1 MKRDD
6 WGAALT
12 VLDRCGKTWPSALS
26 EGLGEQRGRGA
37 GQPAQALVE
46 HELGGAAD
54 KAVDLEGWKSV
65 RRETGKE

>member
-1 MKRDD
+1 VVKRDD
-6 WGAALT
+6 WGAVLP

-26 EGLGEQRGRGA
+26 E
-37 GQPAQALVE
+37 ALVE